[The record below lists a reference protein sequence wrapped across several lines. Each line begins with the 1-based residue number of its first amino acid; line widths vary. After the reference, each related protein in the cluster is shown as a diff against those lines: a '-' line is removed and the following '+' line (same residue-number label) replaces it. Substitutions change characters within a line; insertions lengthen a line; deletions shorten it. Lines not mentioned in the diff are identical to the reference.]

1 MRKGWRAVLNLLK
14 RFPDITLRRYDD
26 QIIFQYL
33 PGGKH
38 RNKKRTAGTKTTGEK
53 S

>member
-38 RNKKRTAGTKTTGEK
+38 RNKKPRAAKTTGEK

>member
-38 RNKKRTAGTKTTGEK
+38 RNKKCTARPAKTAKE
-53 S
+53 

>member
-1 MRKGWRAVLNLLK
+1 VRKGWRAVLNLLK

-38 RNKKRTAGTKTTGEK
+38 RNKKRTARPAKTAKE
-53 S
+53 